1 MAKYVP
7 DIGSHRWVIISPV
20 RSSRPISIEYPD
32 EKSAVHPEVPSE
44 SRGTKECPFCAGNEA
59 MTPPEVYR
67 IGEGPA
73 RNAPARNAS
82 HIEAGGTHSVAGGEK
97 DKEGWSVRVVPN
109 KFPITDIH
117 EVIIHS
123 PDCEKDIDVL
133 PLEQV
138 SKILTAYRDRYRAHE
153 ADGQVLIFCNH
164 GFPAGA
170 SLKHPHSQLVV
181 VPHQINL
188 DAVSIEPF
196 QNIVEENTY
205 FLTYCPDFSQWPLE
219 VWIAPKV
226 VGSKFGDVGDKE
238 LPDLA
243 VVLQRALKK
252 ISILLK
258 SPDVPLKQVHESF
271 VFNYYIYHGV
281 NWFIRIIPRA
291 IHRAGFELGTGLN
304 VNVIDPTNAAKLL
317 QEVTV

>member
-7 DIGSHRWVIISPV
+7 DIGSKRWVIISP
-20 RSSRPISIEYPD
+20 SRVLRPEQGIKSIADKPEKYP
-32 EKSAVHPEVPSE
+32 A
-44 SRGTKECPFCAGNEA
+44 CPFCPGNEA

-67 IGEGPA
+67 IGC
-73 RNAPARNAS
+73 
-82 HIEAGGTHSVAGGEK
+82 GEK
-97 DKEGWSVRVVPN
+97 DKEGWFVRVVPN
-109 KFPITDIH
+109 KFPITDVH

-138 SKILTAYRDRYRAHE
+138 TKILTTYRDRYRAHE
-153 ADGQVLIFCNH
+153 ADGQVLLFCNH
-164 GFPAGA
+164 GFSAGA
-170 SLKHPHSQLVV
+170 SLSHPHSQLVV

-196 QNIVEENTY
+196 QNVVEENTY
-205 FLTYCPDFSQWPLE
+205 FLTYCPDFSQWPFE

-226 VGSKFGDVGDKE
+226 VGSKFGDVTDIE

-252 ISILLK
+252 ISLLLK
-258 SPDVPLKQVHESF
+258 SPGLPLKQINEQF
-271 VFNYYIYHGV
+271 VFNYYIYHWV
-281 NWFIRIIPRA
+281 NWFIRIIPRV

-317 QEVTV
+317 QDVTL